1 LQPSHLEVIPIGGL
15 GEFGMNMM
23 LYRYGSD
30 CIVVDSGIMFPGE
43 EHLGVDVVIPD
54 LSYLDDCGDLHA
66 AILTHAHEDH
76 IGALPHLLSRQDVPV
91 IASGYSRGLT
101 RGRLEHHEARD
112 RCRFESLPGNG
123 NSLEVGPFRIE
134 TIPAAHSI
142 PQSNM
147 LVLHTPVGT
156 VLHTADF
163 KLDPNP
169 PDGAGTDLGRLSEL
183 GRRGVLLLLS
193 DSTNAEV
200 PGFTPSERVVSEALD
215 GQIAGASQRVFVTC
229 FSSNIQRIQQIA
241 ALAGRHDRKIA
252 LVGTSIR
259 NQVDVAERLGL
270 IRFPPGLRVAA
281 EDAMVLPRER
291 LVVVATGSQGEPMS
305 ALARIAVDKHRDVA
319 IEPGDMV
326 IHSARVIPGNEKS
339 INRMIN
345 HLLRRGAEV
354 VTSAEAAVH
363 VSGHASQ
370 DELRQLLQLVRPRYL
385 LPIHGEYRQLLA
397 HARLG
402 SEAGLD
408 SSKIRLA
415 ESGDV
420 VAVNENVI
428 SIEERIHVGRVFIDA
443 ALDEVDRSILRDR
456 RRSAGDGIVVAVIA
470 VDREGGAVNGF
481 PEIVTRGFVPDGDSG
496 DAVMDDAKRL
506 VVSALAEAT
515 PEERADE
522 AMLRARIHTVLKRFF
537 RRRTQRQPL
546 IIPVIVEQ

>member
-1 LQPSHLEVIPIGGL
+1 LQPSHLEIVPLGGL

-30 CIVVDSGIMFPGE
+30 CVVVDSGIMFPGE

-54 LSYLDDCGDLHA
+54 LSFLDDCGKLHA
-66 AILTHAHEDH
+66 AILTHGHEDH
-76 IGALPHLLSRQDVPV
+76 IGALPHLLSRHSLPV
-91 IASGYSRGLT
+91 ITSGYSRGLI
-101 RGRLEHHEARD
+101 RRRLEDYETSGH
-112 RCRFESLPGNG
+112 CRFESLPSNG
-123 NSLEVGPFRIE
+123 RSLEIGPFRIE

-183 GRRGVLLLLS
+183 GREGVLLLLS
-193 DSTNAEV
+193 DSTNAEL
-200 PGFTPSERVVSEALD
+200 PGFTPSERVVTEALD
-215 GQIAGASQRVFVTC
+215 RLLANSGKRFFVTC
-229 FSSNIQRIQQIA
+229 FSSNIQRIQQLALLA
-241 ALAGRHDRKIA
+241 ARHDRRLA
-252 LVGTSIR
+252 LVGSSLR
-259 NQVDVAERLGL
+259 AHVEVAERLGL
-270 IRFPPGLRVAA
+270 IRFAPSSRVAA
-281 EDAMVLPRER
+281 DDAMALPRDR
-291 LVVVATGSQGEPMS
+291 LLVIATGSQGEPMS

-319 IEPGDMV
+319 VEPGDTV

-354 VTSAEAAVH
+354 VTSADASVH
-363 VSGHASQ
+363 VSGHGSQ

-385 LPIHGEYRQLLA
+385 MPIHGEYRQLLA

-402 SEAGLD
+402 TEVGLE
-408 SSKIRLA
+408 SSAIRLA

-420 VAVNENVI
+420 IAVNENVI
-428 SIEERIHVGRVFIDA
+428 SIEDRVHVGRVFIDA
-443 ALDEVDRSILRDR
+443 AFDEIDRSILRDR
-456 RRSAGDGIVVAVIA
+456 RKSAGDGIVVAVIA
-470 VDREGGAVNGF
+470 VNREGKAVNGF
-481 PEIVTRGFVPDGDSG
+481 PEIVTRGFVPDSDN
-496 DAVMDDAKRL
+496 DAAVMNEAKQL
-506 VVSALAEAT
+506 VISSLAETT

-522 AMLRARIHTVLKRFF
+522 AMLRARVHTGLKRFF

>member
-1 LQPSHLEVIPIGGL
+1 VEDQRIERRRFDIISSSFRWLRRALATVASGSHPD
-15 GEFGMNMM
+15 
-23 LYRYGSD
+23 RGSWR
-30 CIVVDSGIMFPGE
+30 VRH
-43 EHLGVDVVIPD
+43 EHDALP
-54 LSYLDDCGDLHA
+54 LRLDDCGTLHA
-66 AILTHAHEDH
+66 TILTHAHEDH
-76 IGALPHLLSRQDVPV
+76 IGALPHLLSRRDLPV
-91 IASGYSRGLT
+91 IASGYSQGLIK
-101 RGRLEHHEARD
+101 GRLEHHEARE
-112 RCRFESLPGNG
+112 RCRFEALPGG
-123 NSLEVGPFRIE
+123 GGSLEIGPFRIE
-134 TIPAAHSI
+134 AIPAAHSI

-163 KLDPNP
+163 KLDPSP
-169 PDGAGTDLGRLSEL
+169 PDGAGTDLTRLSEL
-183 GRRGVLLLLS
+183 GNEGVLLLLS

-200 PGFTPSERVVSEALD
+200 PGFTHSERVVSEAQL
-215 GQIAGASQRVFVTC
+215 AV
-229 FSSNIQRIQQIA
+229 
-241 ALAGRHDRKIA
+241 LAGRHGRRIA

-259 NQVDVAERLGL
+259 AQVEVAERLGL
-270 IRFPPGLRVAA
+270 LSFPPGLRVAA
-281 EDAMVLPRER
+281 EDAMALPRER
-291 LVVVATGSQGEPMS
+291 VLIVATGSQGEPMS

-319 IEPGDMV
+319 VEPGDFV

-354 VTSAEAAVH
+354 VTSADAVVH

-420 VAVNENVI
+420 VAVSENTI
-428 SIEERIHVGRVFIDA
+428 SIEDRVHVGRVFIDA
-443 ALDEVDRSILRDR
+443 ALDEVDRDILRDR
-456 RRSAGDGIVVAVIA
+456 RKSAGDGIVVAVIA
-470 VDREGGAVNGF
+470 VDRQGGAVNGF
-481 PEIVTRGFVPDGDSG
+481 PEIVTRGFVPDCDSG
-496 DAVMDDAKRL
+496 EAVMDDAKKL
-506 VVSALAEAT
+506 VVSSLAEAT

-522 AMLRARIHTVLKRFF
+522 AMLRARIQTVLKRFF